1 MAFLVFALG
10 LVLFVA
16 GLDGFYLSLD
26 LLPTSVG
33 VLYALGGAIGVSMAI
48 LAFAVGVLIRRID
61 ALTELARRQPVG
73 VETSRVEPWF
83 AAPTAEAGPSAKEAE
98 TPEADKAEQ
107 PQAEKGGEPEA
118 HEEPVDEDRAEHPP
132 ALGEN
137 EHATETQ
144 QGLPGLVGRYSSGGA
159 NYMIFADGS
168 IEAET
173 QEGTFKFASM
183 GDFKKYL
190 ADRKG
195 SKR

>member
-10 LVLFVA
+10 LVLVVA

-48 LAFAVGVLIRRID
+48 LAFALGVLIRRID
-61 ALTELARRQPVG
+61 ALTELARQRLG
-73 VETSRVEPWF
+73 VIGASRADPLF
-83 AAPTAEAGPSAKEAE
+83 AAPTAEAGPSAVEWGAPKAKE
-98 TPEADKAEQ
+98 
-107 PQAEKGGEPEA
+107 PQAEKGGEPQA
-118 HEEPVDEDRAEHPP
+118 KADEEPVEQNRTEPQRAPNEI
-132 ALGEN
+132 
-137 EHATETQ
+137 EHAIATPEGQ
-144 QGLPGLVGRYSSGGA
+144 PGLVGRYSSGGA

-173 QEGTFKFASM
+173 REGAFKFASM
-183 GDFKKYL
+183 GDFKQYL

-195 SKR
+195 GKR